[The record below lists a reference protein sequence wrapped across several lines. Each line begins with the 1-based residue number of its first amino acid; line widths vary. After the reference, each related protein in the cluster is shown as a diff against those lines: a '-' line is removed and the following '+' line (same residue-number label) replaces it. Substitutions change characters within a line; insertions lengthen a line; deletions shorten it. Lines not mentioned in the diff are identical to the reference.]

1 MSDEIRPALSADE
14 WERGAYDGVD
24 VSARQRTASLTGR
37 PRLDIEVRSSPI
49 GSDVLGD
56 PRDLLALAALALY
69 GQPFGFTWDDVRACR
84 DDLNHYVED
93 REEML
98 RTLAAKIAALLPPR
112 EEG

>member
-69 GQPFGFTWDDVRACR
+69 GQPFGFTWEDV
-84 DDLNHYVED
+84 DL
-93 REEML
+93 L
-98 RTLAAKIAALLPPR
+98 RQPYINMPNLAARIAALLPPR